1 MEDLQDKIIELM
13 DLFDDEQV
21 TTADKIDRPQRAL
34 DREAIDDF
42 MKRNPMA
49 GGGMLVQPG
58 FGGTRQG
65 YADEKD
71 FFVYKNQFGE
81 TKVKRPKGKI
91 TLKELSQLDL
101 PVPEATLG
109 QVFSTK
115 DRAKLYKKIFKDNGI
130 KVVGKGPKGELLF
143 NTPTKKQIDGIWK
156 DTINTVQTGKQRTVP
171 QKMYKPFQE
180 EVLKI
185 FNELSQTDT
194 PFSTSDIYYKLVENV
209 QDNPRIFLPK
219 KYKKGTRVPGDPIKT
234 ALGKEKA
241 ALLIDGNLQRIEK
254 TVGNRKKLVDILSKG
269 KSDIDTLSKTLGI
282 SKKNLFAEAN
292 LLFDDIYRY
301 TSAKVR
307 KTGFGE
313 KYGYLKDLDIKDY
326 KNLLNNLR
334 GSGFEKLDER
344 SLRALITDAYAET
357 NPKKYSAAISKL
369 GEYSRLNNQLK
380 ERFGFAFQ
388 LDHPLSFQA
397 LKDLKNVNPENLL
410 RVNPIPE
417 NINKI
422 KIRLDSEYKNI
433 LREIRK
439 GNTSPELLNQKQAL
453 ESLSTKLGVGEFKI
467 DNTGRKVLSFG
478 ADPFLK
484 TNLPE
489 KMGQNIF
496 LQDRIAKNLKN
507 IEPKL
512 FTDALGKKSKFIKS
526 IQNLQP
532 MKPQKVKGLIS
543 FMKELGI
550 KCQLSNGVNCM
561 DPRAYQKSLNELSE
575 KATQGDQA
583 AKTTLSKFGNK
594 VATAGRFIKGALGPL
609 AIATEIALEGGIALN
624 KTLNEG
630 VPIKQ
635 AFADSLTNKY
645 LLGPKLQI
653 DKEAEIAKEMAKG
666 EEFAMAKRGERM
678 FLPQSATADAQRLKK
693 REEEMKALYPQ
704 LDMVNLSNKEIDTML
719 ADKGVYSPFT
729 LGFGMQQRQPG
740 IGDMRYNEDAA
751 YDEIRDII
759 NKGAEEDIR
768 RQQME
773 NLMGGAANF
782 EKGGRAGFSKGSLRK
797 GVLSLIDDSLKKT
810 PKDTTTELDKLIKK
824 TLDEDLFDKKD
835 RIIDQINIS
844 EAKKRKNYPY
854 NMRVFEEPKNL
865 EFYDAIT
872 KSNFRTKTG
881 PYYDRIRRL
890 NKAGGG
896 ILKEAG
902 DSSGAP
908 PESGPNSQGLQGLL
922 NRVKKI

>member
-1 MEDLQDKIIELM
+1 
-13 DLFDDEQV
+13 
-21 TTADKIDRPQRAL
+21 
-34 DREAIDDF
+34 

-49 GGGMLVQPG
+49 GGGMLVQPSADG
-58 FGGTRQG
+58 SRPG

-91 TLKELSQLDL
+91 TLKELSQLDI
-101 PVPEATLG
+101 PIPEATLN

-130 KVVGKGPKGELLF
+130 KVVGRLTKGRGELLF
-143 NTPTKKQIDGIWK
+143 NIPTKKQLDGIWK
-156 DTINTVQTGKQRTVP
+156 DTINAVQTGKQRTVP

-241 ALLIDGNLQRIEK
+241 ALLMDGNLQRIEK
-254 TVGNRKKLVDILSKG
+254 TVGNRKKLVDILLKG
-269 KSDIDTLSKTLGI
+269 KSDINNLSKTLGI
-282 SKKNLFAEAN
+282 SKKDLFAEAD
-292 LLFDDIYRY
+292 LLFNDIYRY

-369 GEYSRLNNQLK
+369 SEYSRINNQLK
-380 ERFGFAFQ
+380 EVFGFGFE

-397 LKDLKNVNPENLL
+397 LKDLKNVSPENLI

-417 NINKI
+417 NINRI
-422 KIRLDSEYKNI
+422 KIGLDGTYKNI

-439 GNTSPELLNQKQAL
+439 GNTSPELLNQKQAI

-467 DNTGRKVLSFG
+467 DNAGRKVLSFG

-484 TNLPE
+484 TNLLE

-507 IEPKL
+507 IEPEL

-532 MKPQKVKGLIS
+532 MKTEKVKGLKS
-543 FMKELGI
+543 FMKANGI
-550 KCQLSNGVNCM
+550 KCIVSKSNGGPVTCDM
-561 DPRAYQKSLNELSE
+561 PQAYEKSLNELSE
-575 KATQGDQA
+575 KAAQGDQA

-594 VATAGRFIKGALGPL
+594 VATAGKLIKGALGPL
-609 AIATEIALEGGIALN
+609 ALATEVAVDLAIPLNTTLQEGI
-624 KTLNEG
+624 
-630 VPIKQ
+630 PYKQ
-635 AFADSLTNKY
+635 AFADTLINKY
-645 LLGPKLQI
+645 ILGPKLQV

-704 LDMVNLSNKEIDTML
+704 LGMLNFSNQEIDKML
-719 ADKGVYSPFT
+719 EAQGVYSPFT
-729 LGFGMQQRQPG
+729 LGYGMQQRQPG
-740 IGDMRYNEDAA
+740 IGDMKYNEDLA
-751 YDEIRDII
+751 YDEIRDVFR
-759 NKGAEEDIR
+759 KGVEESIR
-768 RQQME
+768 EQQMKNIADAGGVA
-773 NLMGGAANF
+773 NLA
-782 EKGGRAGFSKGSLRK
+782 KGGRAGFSKGSLRK

-810 PKDTTTELDKLIKK
+810 PKDTTTDLDKLIKK

-835 RIIDQINIS
+835 RIVDSINIS

-865 EFYDAIT
+865 DFYRDI
-872 KSNFRTKTG
+872 KESNFRTKTG
-881 PYYDRIRRL
+881 PYFDRIRRL
-890 NKAGGG
+890 KKAGGG
-896 ILKEAG
+896 IAKEAG
-902 DSSGAP
+902 DSSGPP
-908 PESGPNSQGLQGLL
+908 PESGPNPQGLQGLL
-922 NRVKKI
+922 NRVKNT

>member
-49 GGGMLVQPG
+49 GGGMLVQPSADG
-58 FGGTRQG
+58 SRPG

-91 TLKELSQLDL
+91 TLKELSQLDI
-101 PVPEATLG
+101 PIPEATLN

-130 KVVGKGPKGELLF
+130 KVVGRLTKGRGELLF
-143 NTPTKKQIDGIWK
+143 NIPTKKQLDGIWK
-156 DTINTVQTGKQRTVP
+156 DTINAVQTGKQRTVP

-241 ALLIDGNLQRIEK
+241 ALLMDGNLQRIEK
-254 TVGNRKKLVDILSKG
+254 TVGNRKKLVDILLKG
-269 KSDIDTLSKTLGI
+269 KSDINNLSKTLCI
-282 SKKNLFAEAN
+282 SKKDLFAEAD
-292 LLFDDIYRY
+292 LLFNDIYRY

-369 GEYSRLNNQLK
+369 SEYSRINNQLK
-380 ERFGFAFQ
+380 EVFGFGFE

-397 LKDLKNVNPENLL
+397 LKDLKNVSPENLI

-417 NINKI
+417 NINRI
-422 KIRLDSEYKNI
+422 KIGLDGTYKNI

-439 GNTSPELLNQKQAL
+439 GNTSPELLNQKQAI

-467 DNTGRKVLSFG
+467 DNAGRKVLSFG

-484 TNLPE
+484 TNLLE

-507 IEPKL
+507 IEPEL

-532 MKPQKVKGLIS
+532 MKTEKVKGLKS
-543 FMKELGI
+543 FMKANGI
-550 KCQLSNGVNCM
+550 KCIVSKSNGGPVTCDM
-561 DPRAYQKSLNELSE
+561 PQAYEKSLNQIS
-575 KATQGDQA
+575 KAAQAGDSA
-583 AKTTLSKFGNK
+583 AQSKLLNFRNA
-594 VATAGRFIKGALGPL
+594 VKGA
-609 AIATEIALEGGIALN
+609 GGVI
-624 KTLNEG
+624 
-630 VPIKQ
+630 
-635 AFADSLTNKY
+635 
-645 LLGPKLQI
+645 
-653 DKEAEIAKEMAKG
+653 
-666 EEFAMAKRGERM
+666 
-678 FLPQSATADAQRLKK
+678 
-693 REEEMKALYPQ
+693 
-704 LDMVNLSNKEIDTML
+704 
-719 ADKGVYSPFT
+719 
-729 LGFGMQQRQPG
+729 
-740 IGDMRYNEDAA
+740 
-751 YDEIRDII
+751 
-759 NKGAEEDIR
+759 
-768 RQQME
+768 
-773 NLMGGAANF
+773 
-782 EKGGRAGFSKGSLRK
+782 K
-797 GVLSLIDDSLKKT
+797 GVLGPAAIAAEIGIAIPIGLFEYAQGKPKEEIINTLTYGLAGKSREDKLKEEMPTYGQGDALQSAFDGYLSTLNKLGEERDPNQLRPGKKADDMLKTFYERQEPFMRVNPQVEQGQMFDLDMFRKNVAESRAAEEKLAKEDLERQEKRKT
-810 PKDTTTELDKLIKK
+810 PF
-824 TLDEDLFDKKD
+824 DLSDPFM
-835 RIIDQINIS
+835 
-844 EAKKRKNYPY
+844 A
-854 NMRVFEEPKNL
+854 
-865 EFYDAIT
+865 
-872 KSNFRTKTG
+872 
-881 PYYDRIRRL
+881 
-890 NKAGGG
+890 AGGG
-896 ILKEAG
+896 IAKEAG
-902 DSSGAP
+902 DSSGPP
-908 PESGPNSQGLQGLL
+908 PESGPDSQGLPGILK
-922 NRVKKI
+922 RVKKI